1 MDPLFIEAMVR
12 AHLQTRAEH
21 HLTRPRR
28 RRSPRSIVSRVF
40 YEHRTMPR

>member
-21 HLTRPRR
+21 QLTRVRR
-28 RRSPRSIVSRVF
+28 RRTRSSIVSRVF